1 MVAVGFE
8 PTKVSQYLLRV
19 PRLTASVRYRNSS
32 MFPMENKGIDFQISH
47 ESIYITHL
55 CLHH

>member
-1 MVAVGFE
+1 
-8 PTKVSQYLLRV
+8 
-19 PRLTASVRYRNSS
+19 